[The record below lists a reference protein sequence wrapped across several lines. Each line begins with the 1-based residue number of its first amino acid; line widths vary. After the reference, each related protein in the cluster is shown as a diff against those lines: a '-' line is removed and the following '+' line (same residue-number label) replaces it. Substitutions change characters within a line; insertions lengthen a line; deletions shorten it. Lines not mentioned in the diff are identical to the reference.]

1 MLIVKQLRLEKA
13 IDYWKQVDMYVG
25 GREHATGHLLYS
37 RFWHKFLYDI
47 GLTVTEEPFKAL
59 RNQGMILGDDNQK
72 MSKRWGNVVNPDDC
86 ISIYG
91 ADAFRMYEMFLG
103 PFDSQ
108 LPWSTDGII
117 GTRRF
122 IDRLWR
128 ASQVIKKQ
136 NSENKKI
143 QTPEG
148 LMSEI
153 NKTIKKVTKDIDGFD
168 FNTAISS
175 LMILLNNFES
185 VIQKNENINKKDFI
199 DFVKLLTPFAPHI
212 SDEIWTMF
220 EGKGYVNMASWPK
233 YDENKILENVVKIG
247 IQINGK
253 LRGVVEVS
261 SEKTEKEVI
270 DEAKEIVKNHLE
282 EKTIKKTIY
291 IKGKIISFVI

>member
-1 MLIVKQLRLEKA
+1 
-13 IDYWKQVDMYVG
+13 
-25 GREHATGHLLYS
+25 
-37 RFWHKFLYDI
+37 
-47 GLTVTEEPFKAL
+47 
-59 RNQGMILGDDNQK
+59 
-72 MSKRWGNVVNPDDC
+72 VNPDGC
-86 ISIYG
+86 IETYG

-136 NSENKKI
+136 NTENKKI
-143 QTPEG
+143 VTPKE
-148 LMSEI
+148 LVSEI
-153 NKTIKKVTKDIDGFD
+153 NKTIKKVTEDIGGFA

-175 LMILLNNFES
+175 LMILLNNFEAA
-185 VIQKNENINKKDFI
+185 IQKKQNINQKDFL

-212 SDEIWTMF
+212 SDEVWSMF
-220 EGKGYVNMASWPK
+220 ESKGSINISTWPK
-233 YDENKILENVVKIG
+233 YDQNKIVEDIVKIG

-253 LRGVVEVS
+253 LRGNIEIS
-261 SEKTEKEVI
+261 FDKTEKEVI
-270 DEAKEIVKNHLE
+270 EEARKIVKNHLE
-282 EKTIKKTIY
+282 DKVVKKTIY